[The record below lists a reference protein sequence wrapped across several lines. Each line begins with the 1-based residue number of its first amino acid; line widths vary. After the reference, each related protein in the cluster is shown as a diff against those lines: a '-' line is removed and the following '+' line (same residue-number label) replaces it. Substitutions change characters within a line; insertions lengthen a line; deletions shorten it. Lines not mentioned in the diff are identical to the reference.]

1 MLQTVVEALRQIIG
15 APDFYSKIGNQT
27 NYTWD
32 YGAML
37 EYAVAAMVVL
47 IVVGSVFRI
56 LRSVF
61 ER

>member
-1 MLQTVVEALRQIIG
+1 MLQTVIEALREVLG
-15 APDFYSKIGNQT
+15 TPDFYIDNGNY
-27 NYTWD
+27 NSTWD